1 MDLLRK
7 YDALSA
13 TNNVNVLG
21 IDMVQETAEQWDLL
35 KAEHFHKAPTR
46 LMACMTNEDWNP
58 ILNHGNLFLGV
69 VHHSVIDRVTY
80 RIDGQF
86 EQLAVLYDGYW
97 RPTELPVP
105 IDSLPGELEVQVR
118 TRHPNIEV
126 AWLLVP
132 QPEHQAVFAD
142 TDPHEFLPLHCT
154 LDCTLER
161 LGRKASVACGG
172 GTPHKCPNPLG
183 SKASS
188 SAGAKPRISSQP
200 SNFTAN
206 RRF

>member
-13 TNNVNVLG
+13 SNNVNVLG

-35 KAEHFHKAPTR
+35 KADCFHKAPTR
-46 LMACMTNEDWNP
+46 LMAFMSNENWNP
-58 ILNHGNLFLGV
+58 VLNHGTLFLGV
-69 VHHSVIDRVTY
+69 VHVPTIDRVTY
-80 RIDGQF
+80 RIKDQF

-118 TRHPNIEV
+118 TRNLNIEV

-132 QPEHQAVFAD
+132 HPRHQTVFAK
-142 TDPHEFLPLHCT
+142 TDPSEFLPWTALWT
-154 LDCTLER
+154 PRPEGLRR
-161 LGRKASVACGG
+161 LRGR
-172 GTPHKCPNPLG
+172 NP
-183 SKASS
+183 A
-188 SAGAKPRISSQP
+188 
-200 SNFTAN
+200 
-206 RRF
+206 